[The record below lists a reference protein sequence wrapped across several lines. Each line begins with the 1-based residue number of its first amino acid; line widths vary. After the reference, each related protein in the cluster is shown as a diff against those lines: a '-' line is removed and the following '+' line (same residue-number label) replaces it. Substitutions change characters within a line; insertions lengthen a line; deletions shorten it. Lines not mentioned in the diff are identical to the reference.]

1 MSFDSLLKLIPAY
14 VSDLLSLL
22 SSPKAFFAGRDLN
35 DRKILVQ
42 ALLFLFNSTLIA
54 YVLRVPVLGEAEAY
68 WQAAI
73 VTVVLYT
80 PTAVVLGA
88 VAFVCCRLVGGQGG
102 LPGHVTIFSYIAG
115 ISVLILALAQLVAK
129 GIVKLRLPNQF
140 ALYQDYMRRLFGDL
154 GGLDDPRF
162 ADLAASQELLIA
174 VLVLVLGLLLI
185 GAWLIWA
192 WRAFGDWNQLA
203 APRSAAALALFL
215 LAGYPVSVALGYAQA
230 AAGVSLF

>member
-1 MSFDSLLKLIPAY
+1 MSFDSLLKLIPLY

-22 SSPKAFFAGRDLN
+22 SGPKVFFAGRDLN

-68 WQAAI
+68 WQAAV

-115 ISVLILALAQLVAK
+115 ISGLILALAQLVAK
-129 GIVKLRLPNQF
+129 GIVKLRLPKDQF
-140 ALYQDYMRRLFGDL
+140 ALYQDYMRRLIGDL
-154 GGLDDPRF
+154 GGLDDPDF
-162 ADLAASQELLIA
+162 ADLICLCRHQRDAGEGAGGAA
-174 VLVLVLGLLLI
+174 
-185 GAWLIWA
+185 
-192 WRAFGDWNQLA
+192 
-203 APRSAAALALFL
+203 
-215 LAGYPVSVALGYAQA
+215 
-230 AAGVSLF
+230 